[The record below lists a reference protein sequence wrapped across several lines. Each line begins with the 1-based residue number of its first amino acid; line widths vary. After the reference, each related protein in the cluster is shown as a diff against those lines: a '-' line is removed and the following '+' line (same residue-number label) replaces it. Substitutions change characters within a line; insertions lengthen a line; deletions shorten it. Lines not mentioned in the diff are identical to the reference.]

1 MYTYTFSNGDVVK
14 SNLSQDLLMQRM
26 RRLDTLRVLTE
37 GYEYGVGLS
46 IYNKALKAYN
56 KTDNFTGLIR
66 LNPIEKDFLSCILED
81 NEMLTSEDRE
91 CLEYYL

>member
-46 IYNKALKAYN
+46 IYNKALKA
-56 KTDNFTGLIR
+56 
-66 LNPIEKDFLSCILED
+66 
-81 NEMLTSEDRE
+81 
-91 CLEYYL
+91 